1 MREQIDREESAA
13 DRGRG
18 FAAELIDLG
27 GDHHLGGDAVAR
39 RVRDPVVGAAVD
51 GADSL
56 VPHDARPDVALGLV
70 DVLLNVKD
78 AVLIGAERLFVLEH
92 RFGRVAV
99 VDLRQQPAPRADHR
113 LQHDRVSHRLDR
125 LQRRL
130 AGEGDHRLR
139 HRQAGASEGRGRQD
153 LVAADARHPRP
164 VHRQHPGRVQERQ
177 RVERAPVVDRPVQ
190 DDIRG
195 VRKGAAD
202 RELDE
207 VLVEALEGDGA
218 PARRSEHRLL
228 FDADAGA
235 KDADHRWLRNHTG
248 FRILMRLHPL
258 RRLNNMLALKSKLLE
273 QIDATPV
280 KTAKKVALAYS
291 GGLDSSLCAVL
302 AKEKYQV
309 EELFAITVDVGQGQ
323 DEMDA
328 AIQKAKVLGITP
340 IVIDAK
346 QEFADL
352 WLTKAIQA
360 NSNYEGYPVSTSMT
374 RQLIASKIALLA
386 LKLGCGAIMEGS
398 SGKGN
403 DQYRMHNVFK
413 LFAPQLDVLVPVR
426 DFDLTRGEE
435 EELSKELGIPITEV
449 MQGGDDKTL
458 WCRSLASG
466 AVGLN
471 QPIPDHA
478 WLWLKPPSKQNST
491 PTQVSVTFDH
501 GVPVALDGKE
511 MSLPEIVS
519 KLNVIAGSHGI
530 GKIDI
535 FEDGIMG
542 LKSRELYEAPAAAVL
557 LQLHQQLGQFTLT
570 KEELD
575 FKAGVDQ
582 KWAYLVYHG
591 AWFSPL
597 KEALDAFI
605 ATTQSNVSGIVTANL
620 FHGTIDLELRQ
631 SNHSLFF
638 PEIRGLQS
646 RSFNQQLC
654 GPAAQ
659 IGGLPWEVLAKRN
672 AKVAN

>member
-1 MREQIDREESAA
+1 MLAFKS
-13 DRGRG
+13 
-18 FAAELIDLG
+18 
-27 GDHHLGGDAVAR
+27 
-39 RVRDPVVGAAVD
+39 
-51 GADSL
+51 
-56 VPHDARPDVALGLV
+56 
-70 DVLLNVKD
+70 K
-78 AVLIGAERLFVLEH
+78 VLEKI
-92 RFGRVAV
+92 
-99 VDLRQQPAPRADHR
+99 
-113 LQHDRVSHRLDR
+113 
-125 LQRRL
+125 
-130 AGEGDHRLR
+130 E
-139 HRQAGASEGRGRQD
+139 
-153 LVAADARHPRP
+153 
-164 VHRQHPGRVQERQ
+164 
-177 RVERAPVVDRPVQ
+177 
-190 DDIRG
+190 
-195 VRKGAAD
+195 
-202 RELDE
+202 
-207 VLVEALEGDGA
+207 
-218 PARRSEHRLL
+218 
-228 FDADAGA
+228 
-235 KDADHRWLRNHTG
+235 
-248 FRILMRLHPL
+248 
-258 RRLNNMLALKSKLLE
+258 
-273 QIDATPV
+273 ATPV

-302 AKEKYQV
+302 AKEKYKV
-309 EELFAITVDVGQGQ
+309 EDLLPITVDVGQGQ

-340 IVIDAK
+340 IVVDVK
-346 QEFADL
+346 DEFANN
-352 WLTKAIQA
+352 WLAKAIQA

-374 RQLIASKIALLA
+374 RQLIASKIAVLA
-386 LKLGCGAIMEGS
+386 LQLGCDAIMEGS

-426 DFDLTRGEE
+426 DFDLTRGDE

-466 AVGLN
+466 AIGLN
-471 QPIPDHA
+471 QPIPENA
-478 WLWLKPPSKQNST
+478 WLWLKSPAKQKST

-501 GVPVALDGKE
+501 GVPVALDGSE
-511 MSLPEIVS
+511 MSLPEIVA
-519 KLNVIAGSHGI
+519 KLNVIAGNHGI

-557 LQLHQQLGQFTLT
+557 LKLHHDLEQFTLT

-597 KEALDAFI
+597 KSALDAFI
-605 ATTQSNVSGIVTANL
+605 ETTQEQVSGTVTANL
-620 FHGTIDLELRQ
+620 FHGTIDLESRQ

>member
-1 MREQIDREESAA
+1 MLAFKS
-13 DRGRG
+13 
-18 FAAELIDLG
+18 
-27 GDHHLGGDAVAR
+27 
-39 RVRDPVVGAAVD
+39 
-51 GADSL
+51 
-56 VPHDARPDVALGLV
+56 
-70 DVLLNVKD
+70 K
-78 AVLIGAERLFVLEH
+78 VLEKI
-92 RFGRVAV
+92 
-99 VDLRQQPAPRADHR
+99 
-113 LQHDRVSHRLDR
+113 
-125 LQRRL
+125 
-130 AGEGDHRLR
+130 E
-139 HRQAGASEGRGRQD
+139 
-153 LVAADARHPRP
+153 
-164 VHRQHPGRVQERQ
+164 
-177 RVERAPVVDRPVQ
+177 
-190 DDIRG
+190 
-195 VRKGAAD
+195 
-202 RELDE
+202 
-207 VLVEALEGDGA
+207 
-218 PARRSEHRLL
+218 
-228 FDADAGA
+228 
-235 KDADHRWLRNHTG
+235 
-248 FRILMRLHPL
+248 
-258 RRLNNMLALKSKLLE
+258 
-273 QIDATPV
+273 ATPV

-302 AKEKYQV
+302 AKEKYKV
-309 EELFAITVDVGQGQ
+309 DDLLPITVDVGQGQ

-328 AIQKAKVLGITP
+328 AIHKAKVLGITP
-340 IVIDAK
+340 IVVDVK
-346 QEFADL
+346 DEFASN
-352 WLTKAIQA
+352 WLAKAIQA
-360 NSNYEGYPVSTSMT
+360 NSNYGGYPVSTSMT
-374 RQLIASKIALLA
+374 RQLIASKIAVLA
-386 LKLGCGAIMEGS
+386 LQLGCDAIMEGS

-426 DFDLTRGEE
+426 DFDLTRGDE

-466 AVGLN
+466 AIGLN
-471 QPIPDHA
+471 QPIPENA
-478 WLWLKPPSKQNST
+478 WLWLKSPAKQKST

-501 GVPVALDGKE
+501 GVPVALDGLK
-511 MSLPEIVS
+511 MPLPEIVA
-519 KLNVIAGSHGI
+519 KLNVIAGNHGI

-557 LQLHQQLGQFTLT
+557 LKLHHDLEQFTLT

-582 KWAYLVYHG
+582 KWASLVYHG

-597 KEALDAFI
+597 KSALDAFI
-605 ATTQSNVSGIVTANL
+605 ETTQAQVSGTVTANL
-620 FHGTIDLELRQ
+620 FHGTIDLESRQ

>member
-1 MREQIDREESAA
+1 MLAFKS
-13 DRGRG
+13 
-18 FAAELIDLG
+18 
-27 GDHHLGGDAVAR
+27 
-39 RVRDPVVGAAVD
+39 
-51 GADSL
+51 
-56 VPHDARPDVALGLV
+56 
-70 DVLLNVKD
+70 K
-78 AVLIGAERLFVLEH
+78 VLEKI
-92 RFGRVAV
+92 
-99 VDLRQQPAPRADHR
+99 
-113 LQHDRVSHRLDR
+113 
-125 LQRRL
+125 
-130 AGEGDHRLR
+130 E
-139 HRQAGASEGRGRQD
+139 
-153 LVAADARHPRP
+153 
-164 VHRQHPGRVQERQ
+164 
-177 RVERAPVVDRPVQ
+177 
-190 DDIRG
+190 
-195 VRKGAAD
+195 
-202 RELDE
+202 
-207 VLVEALEGDGA
+207 
-218 PARRSEHRLL
+218 
-228 FDADAGA
+228 
-235 KDADHRWLRNHTG
+235 
-248 FRILMRLHPL
+248 
-258 RRLNNMLALKSKLLE
+258 
-273 QIDATPV
+273 ATPV

-302 AKEKYQV
+302 AKEKYHV
-309 EELFAITVDVGQGQ
+309 EELLPITVDVGQGQ

-340 IVIDAK
+340 IVVDVK
-346 QEFADL
+346 DEFANN
-352 WLTKAIQA
+352 WLAKAIQA
-360 NSNYEGYPVSTSMT
+360 NSNYGGYPVSTSMT
-374 RQLIASKIALLA
+374 RQLIASKIAVLA
-386 LKLGCGAIMEGS
+386 LQLGCDAIMEGS

-426 DFDLTRGEE
+426 DFDLTRGDE

-458 WCRSLASG
+458 WCRSMASG
-466 AVGLN
+466 AIGLN
-471 QPIPDHA
+471 QPIPENA
-478 WLWLKPPSKQNST
+478 WLWLKSPATQKST

-501 GVPVALDGKE
+501 GVPVALDGTD
-511 MSLPEIVS
+511 MSLPEIVA
-519 KLNVIAGSHGI
+519 KLNLIAGNHGI

-557 LQLHQQLGQFTLT
+557 LKLHHDLEQFTLT

-597 KEALDAFI
+597 KSALDAFI
-605 ATTQSNVSGIVTANL
+605 ETTQEQVSGTVTANL
-620 FHGTIDLELRQ
+620 FHGTIDLESRQ

-672 AKVAN
+672 ARVAN

>member
-1 MREQIDREESAA
+1 MLAFKS
-13 DRGRG
+13 
-18 FAAELIDLG
+18 
-27 GDHHLGGDAVAR
+27 
-39 RVRDPVVGAAVD
+39 
-51 GADSL
+51 
-56 VPHDARPDVALGLV
+56 
-70 DVLLNVKD
+70 K
-78 AVLIGAERLFVLEH
+78 VLEKI
-92 RFGRVAV
+92 
-99 VDLRQQPAPRADHR
+99 
-113 LQHDRVSHRLDR
+113 
-125 LQRRL
+125 
-130 AGEGDHRLR
+130 E
-139 HRQAGASEGRGRQD
+139 
-153 LVAADARHPRP
+153 
-164 VHRQHPGRVQERQ
+164 
-177 RVERAPVVDRPVQ
+177 
-190 DDIRG
+190 
-195 VRKGAAD
+195 
-202 RELDE
+202 
-207 VLVEALEGDGA
+207 
-218 PARRSEHRLL
+218 
-228 FDADAGA
+228 
-235 KDADHRWLRNHTG
+235 
-248 FRILMRLHPL
+248 
-258 RRLNNMLALKSKLLE
+258 
-273 QIDATPV
+273 ATPV

-309 EELFAITVDVGQGQ
+309 EELLPITVDVGQGQ
-323 DEMDA
+323 DEMEA

-340 IVIDAK
+340 IVVDVK
-346 QEFADL
+346 DEFAND
-352 WLTKAIQA
+352 WLARAIQA
-360 NSNYEGYPVSTSMT
+360 NSNYGGYPVSTSMT
-374 RQLIASKIALLA
+374 RQLIASKIAVLA
-386 LKLGCGAIMEGS
+386 LQLGCDAIMEGS

-426 DFDLTRGEE
+426 DFDLTRGDE

-466 AVGLN
+466 AIGLN
-471 QPIPDHA
+471 QPIPENA
-478 WLWLKPPSKQNST
+478 WLWLKSPAKQKSM
-491 PTQVSVTFDH
+491 PTKVSVTFDH
-501 GVPVALDGKE
+501 GVPVALDGTK
-511 MSLPEIVS
+511 MPLPEIVA
-519 KLNVIAGSHGI
+519 KLNVIAGNHGI

-542 LKSRELYEAPAAAVL
+542 LKSRELYEAPAAAL
-557 LQLHQQLGQFTLT
+557 LLKLHHDLEQFTLT

-597 KEALDAFI
+597 KAALDAFI
-605 ATTQSNVSGIVTANL
+605 ETTQEQVSGTVTANL
-620 FHGTIDLELRQ
+620 FHGTIDLESRQ

>member
-1 MREQIDREESAA
+1 MLAFKS
-13 DRGRG
+13 
-18 FAAELIDLG
+18 
-27 GDHHLGGDAVAR
+27 
-39 RVRDPVVGAAVD
+39 
-51 GADSL
+51 
-56 VPHDARPDVALGLV
+56 
-70 DVLLNVKD
+70 K
-78 AVLIGAERLFVLEH
+78 VLEKI
-92 RFGRVAV
+92 
-99 VDLRQQPAPRADHR
+99 
-113 LQHDRVSHRLDR
+113 
-125 LQRRL
+125 
-130 AGEGDHRLR
+130 E
-139 HRQAGASEGRGRQD
+139 
-153 LVAADARHPRP
+153 
-164 VHRQHPGRVQERQ
+164 
-177 RVERAPVVDRPVQ
+177 
-190 DDIRG
+190 
-195 VRKGAAD
+195 
-202 RELDE
+202 
-207 VLVEALEGDGA
+207 
-218 PARRSEHRLL
+218 
-228 FDADAGA
+228 
-235 KDADHRWLRNHTG
+235 
-248 FRILMRLHPL
+248 
-258 RRLNNMLALKSKLLE
+258 
-273 QIDATPV
+273 ATPV

-302 AKEKYQV
+302 AKDKYKV
-309 EELFAITVDVGQGQ
+309 EDLLPITVDVGQGQ

-340 IVIDAK
+340 IVVDVK
-346 QEFADL
+346 DEFANN
-352 WLTKAIQA
+352 WLAKAIQA

-374 RQLIASKIALLA
+374 RQLIASKIATLA
-386 LKLGCGAIMEGS
+386 LQLGCDAIMEGS

-426 DFDLTRGEE
+426 DFDLTRGDE

-471 QPIPDHA
+471 QPIPENA
-478 WLWLKPPSKQNST
+478 WLWLKSPSKQKST

-501 GVPVALDGKE
+501 GVPVALDGKKLP
-511 MSLPEIVS
+511 LPEIVA
-519 KLNVIAGSHGI
+519 KLNVIAGNHGI

-557 LQLHQQLGQFTLT
+557 LKLHHDLEQFTLT

-575 FKAGVDQ
+575 FKAVVDQ

-597 KEALDAFI
+597 KSALDAFI
-605 ATTQSNVSGIVTANL
+605 ETTQAQVSGTVTANL
-620 FHGTIDLELRQ
+620 FHGTIDLESRQ

-659 IGGLPWEVLAKRN
+659 IGGLPWEVLAKRMS
-672 AKVAN
+672 KVAN

>member
-1 MREQIDREESAA
+1 
-13 DRGRG
+13 
-18 FAAELIDLG
+18 
-27 GDHHLGGDAVAR
+27 
-39 RVRDPVVGAAVD
+39 
-51 GADSL
+51 
-56 VPHDARPDVALGLV
+56 
-70 DVLLNVKD
+70 
-78 AVLIGAERLFVLEH
+78 
-92 RFGRVAV
+92 
-99 VDLRQQPAPRADHR
+99 
-113 LQHDRVSHRLDR
+113 
-125 LQRRL
+125 
-130 AGEGDHRLR
+130 
-139 HRQAGASEGRGRQD
+139 
-153 LVAADARHPRP
+153 
-164 VHRQHPGRVQERQ
+164 
-177 RVERAPVVDRPVQ
+177 
-190 DDIRG
+190 
-195 VRKGAAD
+195 
-202 RELDE
+202 
-207 VLVEALEGDGA
+207 
-218 PARRSEHRLL
+218 
-228 FDADAGA
+228 
-235 KDADHRWLRNHTG
+235 
-248 FRILMRLHPL
+248 
-258 RRLNNMLALKSKLLE
+258 MLALKSKLLE
-273 QIDATPV
+273 KIDATPV

-340 IVIDAK
+340 IVVDVK
-346 QEFADL
+346 DEFADN
-352 WLTKAIQA
+352 WLAKAIQA

-374 RQLIASKIALLA
+374 RQLIASKIAALA
-386 LKLGCGAIMEGS
+386 LQLGCDAIMEGS

-413 LFAPQLDVLVPVR
+413 LFAPQLEVLVPVR
-426 DFDLTRGEE
+426 DFDLTRGDE

-466 AVGLN
+466 AIGLN
-471 QPIPDHA
+471 QPIPDNA
-478 WLWLKPPSKQNST
+478 WLWLQPPAKQSAT
-491 PTQVSVTFDH
+491 PTQIAVTFDH
-501 GVPVALDGKE
+501 GVPVALDGKAL
-511 MSLPEIVS
+511 SLPEIVA

-557 LQLHQQLGQFTLT
+557 LKLHHDLEQFTLT

-591 AWFSPL
+591 AWFNPL
-597 KEALDAFI
+597 KSALDAFI
-605 ATTQSNVSGIVTANL
+605 ETTQTQVSGTVTASL
-620 FHGTIDLELRQ
+620 FHGTIDLVSRQ

>member
-1 MREQIDREESAA
+1 MLAFKS
-13 DRGRG
+13 
-18 FAAELIDLG
+18 
-27 GDHHLGGDAVAR
+27 
-39 RVRDPVVGAAVD
+39 
-51 GADSL
+51 
-56 VPHDARPDVALGLV
+56 
-70 DVLLNVKD
+70 K
-78 AVLIGAERLFVLEH
+78 VLEKI
-92 RFGRVAV
+92 
-99 VDLRQQPAPRADHR
+99 
-113 LQHDRVSHRLDR
+113 
-125 LQRRL
+125 
-130 AGEGDHRLR
+130 E
-139 HRQAGASEGRGRQD
+139 
-153 LVAADARHPRP
+153 
-164 VHRQHPGRVQERQ
+164 
-177 RVERAPVVDRPVQ
+177 
-190 DDIRG
+190 
-195 VRKGAAD
+195 
-202 RELDE
+202 
-207 VLVEALEGDGA
+207 
-218 PARRSEHRLL
+218 
-228 FDADAGA
+228 
-235 KDADHRWLRNHTG
+235 
-248 FRILMRLHPL
+248 
-258 RRLNNMLALKSKLLE
+258 
-273 QIDATPV
+273 ATPV

-302 AKEKYQV
+302 AKEKYHV
-309 EELFAITVDVGQGQ
+309 EELLPITVDVGQGQ

-340 IVIDAK
+340 IVVDVK
-346 QEFADL
+346 DEFANN
-352 WLTKAIQA
+352 WLAKAIQA
-360 NSNYEGYPVSTSMT
+360 NSNYGGYPVSTSMT
-374 RQLIASKIALLA
+374 RQLIASKIAVLA
-386 LKLGCGAIMEGS
+386 LQLGCDAIMEGS

-426 DFDLTRGEE
+426 DFDLTRGDE

-458 WCRSLASG
+458 WCRSMASG
-466 AVGLN
+466 AIGLN
-471 QPIPDHA
+471 QPIPENA
-478 WLWLKPPSKQNST
+478 WLWLKSPATQKST

-501 GVPVALDGKE
+501 GVPVALDGTD
-511 MSLPEIVS
+511 MSLPEIVA
-519 KLNVIAGSHGI
+519 KLNLIAGNHGI

-557 LQLHQQLGQFTLT
+557 LKLHHDLEQFTLT

-597 KEALDAFI
+597 KSALDAFI
-605 ATTQSNVSGIVTANL
+605 ETTQEQVSGTVTANL
-620 FHGTIDLELRQ
+620 FHGTIDLESRQ

>member
-1 MREQIDREESAA
+1 MLAFKS
-13 DRGRG
+13 
-18 FAAELIDLG
+18 
-27 GDHHLGGDAVAR
+27 
-39 RVRDPVVGAAVD
+39 
-51 GADSL
+51 
-56 VPHDARPDVALGLV
+56 
-70 DVLLNVKD
+70 K
-78 AVLIGAERLFVLEH
+78 VLEKI
-92 RFGRVAV
+92 
-99 VDLRQQPAPRADHR
+99 
-113 LQHDRVSHRLDR
+113 
-125 LQRRL
+125 
-130 AGEGDHRLR
+130 E
-139 HRQAGASEGRGRQD
+139 
-153 LVAADARHPRP
+153 
-164 VHRQHPGRVQERQ
+164 
-177 RVERAPVVDRPVQ
+177 
-190 DDIRG
+190 
-195 VRKGAAD
+195 
-202 RELDE
+202 
-207 VLVEALEGDGA
+207 
-218 PARRSEHRLL
+218 
-228 FDADAGA
+228 
-235 KDADHRWLRNHTG
+235 
-248 FRILMRLHPL
+248 
-258 RRLNNMLALKSKLLE
+258 
-273 QIDATPV
+273 ATPV

-302 AKEKYQV
+302 AKEKYNV
-309 EELFAITVDVGQGQ
+309 EELLPITVDVGQGQ

-340 IVIDAK
+340 IVVDVRD
-346 QEFADL
+346 EFANN
-352 WLTKAIQA
+352 WLAKAIQA
-360 NSNYEGYPVSTSMT
+360 NSNYGGYPVSTSMT
-374 RQLIASKIALLA
+374 RQLIASKIAVLA
-386 LKLGCGAIMEGS
+386 LQLGCDAIMEGS

-426 DFDLTRGEE
+426 DFDLTRGDE

-466 AVGLN
+466 AIGLN
-471 QPIPDHA
+471 QPIPENA
-478 WLWLKPPSKQNST
+478 WLWLKSPAKQKST
-491 PTQVSVTFDH
+491 PTQVSMTFDH
-501 GVPVALDGKE
+501 GVPVALDGTR
-511 MSLPEIVS
+511 MSLPEIVA
-519 KLNVIAGSHGI
+519 KLNVIAGNHGI

-557 LQLHQQLGQFTLT
+557 LKLHHDLEQFTLT

-597 KEALDAFI
+597 KAALDAFI
-605 ATTQSNVSGIVTANL
+605 ETTQEQVSGTVIANL
-620 FHGTIDLELRQ
+620 FHGTIDLESRQ
-631 SNHSLFF
+631 SDHSLFF